1 MNYIKIQNW
10 EKWQTYRKDRGQP
23 PWIKVHR
30 RIRLNP
36 EWVELSDSE
45 RGQLI
50 AIWLLAADKD
60 GFIPA
65 SKEIVKK
72 LCFMTNPPDFNKFI
86 ELGFLENER
95 RRNDAGTT
103 PERQPSVTPKAKAK
117 AEAKAKADPPDGDF
131 FKDKIHPYFKEIE
144 SSSLAILKLPC
155 KNNNKPFN
163 PCQFVNQQL
172 NKFGRHP
179 GALSQTLQQLI
190 QYWDTINDPQGY
202 ARSILKTIDGNWWE
216 KEHIKDHEKL
226 KQEFIQ
232 FINKSPELKALV
244 GGIGE

>member
-1 MNYIKIQNW
+1 MEYLKIRNW
-10 EKWQTYRKDRGQP
+10 DKWQTYRSDRGQP
-23 PWIKVHR
+23 PWIKIHR
-30 RIRLNP
+30 RIMRNP
-36 EWVELSDSE
+36 EWISLSDAE
-45 RGQLI
+45 RGQLVS
-50 AIWLLAADKD
+50 IWLLAADRD
-60 GFIPA
+60 GVFPA
-65 SKEIVKK
+65 SVELIQKI
-72 LCFMTNPPDFNKFI
+72 CFMTSELNINKFI
-86 ELGFLENER
+86 ELGFICQDGVKMTSE
-95 RRNDAGTT
+95 G
-103 PERQPSVTPKAKAK
+103 RQGDQPKAEAK

-216 KEHIKDHEKL
+216 KEHIEDHKQL
-226 KQEFIQ
+226 KREFSE
-232 FINKSPELKALV
+232 FLNKSPELKALV
-244 GGIGE
+244 KGIGK